1 MSAYPLERISV
12 KPSNYRPCAGINN
25 LTNLEYVTEIKKTAK
40 TIPIWPKT
48 IIAIHAHGRK
58 IFKPPRFDGC

>member
-1 MSAYPLERISV
+1 M

-40 TIPIWPKT
+40 TIPIWPKK

-58 IFKPPRFDGC
+58 LFKPPRFDGC